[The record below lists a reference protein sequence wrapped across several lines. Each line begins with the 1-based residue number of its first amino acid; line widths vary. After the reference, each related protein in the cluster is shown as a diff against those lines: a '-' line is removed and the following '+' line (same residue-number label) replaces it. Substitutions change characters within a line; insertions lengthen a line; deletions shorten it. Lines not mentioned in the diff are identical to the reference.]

1 MFKIK
6 LFIQLCLEIV
16 SGIPA
21 ADLKIFFPILL
32 FQFFFSTVL
41 LKSNSH
47 APCRRV
53 ILPLS
58 DKIQNFAFFVVLN
71 LCQVV
76 PYIYIYVCVCV
87 CVCVCIEIYVIFL
100 YVTLYPK

>member
-16 SGIPA
+16 SGIPVT
-21 ADLKIFFPILL
+21 DLKIFFPVLL
-32 FQFFFSTVL
+32 FQFFFNAVI
-41 LKSNSH
+41 LKSSSH

-58 DKIQNFAFFVVLN
+58 DKIQHFVFFVVLN

-76 PYIYIYVCVCV
+76 PYIYMCVCV
-87 CVCVCIEIYVIFL
+87 CVCACVCVL
-100 YVTLYPK
+100 KPL